1 MAFKNSI
8 LFRSIFFIGCL
19 YTAFYLL
26 ACDTPFINPVHG
38 YFFSF
43 ASLFFPF
50 ILLGMLGWVLLSLL
64 FYKHCFAFLMV
75 LV

>member
-26 ACDTPFINPVHG
+26 ACATPFINPVHG

-43 ASLFFPF
+43 YF
-50 ILLGMLGWVLLSLL
+50 IRNAWLGI
-64 FYKHCFAFLMV
+64 A
-75 LV
+75 